1 MVNYD
6 FMDNFRS
13 ITAEEFRQMGVKF
26 FANECG
32 SQKRYLVW
40 WSPRED
46 FANFGIGH
54 FIWLP
59 AGRKL
64 PFVEQFPEL
73 IAFYLEK
80 REPVPEFINR
90 HKFTGC
96 PWNNREELDGDPM
109 KDEIIEWLASTT
121 YIQAGFIIFKAMDS
135 IRDILESNPEV
146 ETQFRELSK
155 TREGRFAVVDYLNF
169 KGTGLD
175 PKERLKDEGWGL
187 LQVLESMKRPDLE
200 SFVTSASEV
209 LIRRVNNYTDDWND
223 LSFLD
228 GWIKRIEG
236 YR

>member
-1 MVNYD
+1 MANYD

-13 ITAEEFRQMGVKF
+13 ITADEFRQMGVKF

-59 AGRKL
+59 AGRNL

-187 LQVLESMKRPDLE
+187 LQVLEGMKRPDLE

-228 GWIKRIEG
+228 GWIKRVEG

>member
-1 MVNYD
+1 MANYD

-13 ITAEEFRQMGVKF
+13 ITADEFRQMGVKF

-32 SQKRYLVW
+32 SQKRYLVY
-40 WSPRED
+40 WSPKED

-80 REPVPEFINR
+80 RESVPEYINR

-135 IRDILESNPEV
+135 IRDILESNPEL

-187 LQVLESMKRPDLE
+187 LQVLEGMKRPDLE

-228 GWIKRIEG
+228 GWIKRVEG